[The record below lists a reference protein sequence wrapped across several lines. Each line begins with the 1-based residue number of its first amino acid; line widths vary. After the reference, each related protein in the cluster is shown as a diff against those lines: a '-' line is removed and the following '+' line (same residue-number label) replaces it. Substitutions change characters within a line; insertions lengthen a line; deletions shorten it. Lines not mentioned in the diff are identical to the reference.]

1 MFYVEKFHKK
11 ACGYPTGSIKAR
23 ASPRWCWCRSTKP
36 LSTMLYKYKR
46 VGLLLWYRLSFLQA
60 FHFFG
65 DFSGLNMG
73 TRPWAL
79 QYFDIIIFLEEVL
92 FKYDVL
98 LHLWAIISNM
108 NTKHLL
114 QVIEMKGDRDTFE
127 IFICK
132 ENWKYRIH
140 SSNQPSTFSFTWK
153 MVCEISIVKLKL
165 FSKTVIFTEFSA

>member
-1 MFYVEKFHKK
+1 MFYVERFHKK

-114 QVIEMKGDRDTFE
+114 QVIEMKGDRDSIWNIYKESCTFDG
-127 IFICK
+127 K
-132 ENWKYRIH
+132 
-140 SSNQPSTFSFTWK
+140 
-153 MVCEISIVKLKL
+153 VKNLKCVNSVL
-165 FSKTVIFTEFSA
+165 RKSKWIL